1 MSENPVGRPTEYK
14 PEYCE
19 QLINHMAEGL
29 SYETFG
35 VTIGVSR
42 ATLYVWENAKNDDG
56 TPKHPEWIAAKK
68 QGFEACQ
75 IFYERVGR
83 NMLLGLVDKKTDPVT
98 GKETVIDYTKG
109 NTTVWVFNMKN
120 RFNWRDK
127 VDHTSDNKPMRESVV
142 IQLPS
147 NGREKE

>member
-1 MSENPVGRPTEYK
+1 MNENIMGRPTVYK
-14 PEYCE
+14 PEYCQ

-35 VTIGVSR
+35 VTIGVAR
-42 ATLYVWENAKNDDG
+42 ATLYVWENAVNEDG
-56 TPKHPEWIAAKK
+56 TPKHPEWIEAKK

-83 NMLLGLVDKKTDPVT
+83 NMLLGLIDEKTDPTT
-98 GKETVIDYTKG
+98 GKKTVIDYTKG